1 MKTIN
6 PKEVSVAAFH
16 SYLLGV
22 VAPRPVAFAST
33 VDKEG
38 HVNLSPFSF
47 FNAFGSNPPILIF
60 SPSRRVRDNTIKH
73 TLENVLEHDEVVI
86 NTVNYNMVEQV
97 SLASTEYDKGINEF
111 IKAGFTEVKSV
122 LVKPPRVMEA
132 PASFECKVKQ
142 VIETGQEGGAGNLII
157 CEVLLMHISEEI
169 LDKDSKVD
177 PHLLDVV
184 GRMGGDWYCR
194 AHGEALFTLP
204 KPSGEKGIGMDQ
216 LPESIRKSKILTGNN
231 LARLASVPLFPD
243 KEKLTSY
250 EEKEVMQELQASIGK
265 GGDIELQELERHKL
279 AKHLL
284 EKGKTAQAWAVLLFN
299 NEYKSSL

>member
-6 PKEVSVAAFH
+6 PKEVSVAEFH

-33 VDKEG
+33 VDKGG

-73 TLENVLEHDEVVI
+73 TLENVLEHDEVVVNI
-86 NTVNYNMVEQV
+86 VNYNMVEQV

-122 LVKPPRVMEA
+122 IVKPPRVMEA

-142 VIETGQEGGAGNLII
+142 VIQTGQEGGAGNLII

-194 AHGEALFTLP
+194 ANGEALFTLP
-204 KPSGEKGIGMDQ
+204 KPAGEKGIGMDQ
-216 LPESIRKSKILTGNN
+216 LPEEIRKSKVLTGNN
-231 LARLASVPLFPD
+231 LARLASVPVLPD
-243 KEKLTSY
+243 KEMLTLY
-250 EEKEVMQELQASIGK
+250 EEKETLQELQTSKGI
-265 GGDIELQELERHKL
+265 GGDIESQELEKHKL

-284 EKGKTAQAWAVLLFN
+284 EKGKTEQAWAVLLLN
-299 NEYKSSL
+299 SKHQNK